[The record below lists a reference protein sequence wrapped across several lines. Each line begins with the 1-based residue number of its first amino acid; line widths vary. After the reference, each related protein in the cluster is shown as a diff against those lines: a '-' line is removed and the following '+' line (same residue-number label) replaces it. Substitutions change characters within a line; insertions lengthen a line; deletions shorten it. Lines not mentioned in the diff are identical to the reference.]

1 MQAMR
6 CQLLQRN
13 TLPNIQKVPQTDFC
27 DATPYLVFLYLAL

>member
-13 TLPNIQKVPQTDFC
+13 TLPNIQKVPQTDF
-27 DATPYLVFLYLAL
+27 AKLLRI